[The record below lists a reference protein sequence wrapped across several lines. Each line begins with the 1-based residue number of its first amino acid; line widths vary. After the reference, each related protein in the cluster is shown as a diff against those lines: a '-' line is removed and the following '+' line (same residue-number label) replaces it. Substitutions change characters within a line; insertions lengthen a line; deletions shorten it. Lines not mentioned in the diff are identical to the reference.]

1 MLGWVAAF
9 ILLGY
14 LVPHFLVSLL
24 PSQNLKTKARV
35 FVLVC
40 VARFGTH
47 VLLSCS

>member
-24 PSQNLKTKARV
+24 PAQDLKKKVHPLASVRCSARGRR
-35 FVLVC
+35 
-40 VARFGTH
+40 AAG
-47 VLLSCS
+47 